1 VIWDF
6 AGQSIPDELLA
17 PLAQADNWPGLFE
30 SYLSP
35 GEITA
40 LQRRAE
46 RLISSRKF
54 PQAPRD
60 RRAFPYPPI

>member
-6 AGQSIPDELLA
+6 AGQAIPGELLA
-17 PLAQADNWPGLFE
+17 SLSQTDSWSSLFE

-35 GEITA
+35 NEVTA
-40 LQRRAE
+40 LQRRAKK
-46 RLISSRKF
+46 LLTTKVF

-60 RRAFPYPPI
+60 RRAFPYPPL